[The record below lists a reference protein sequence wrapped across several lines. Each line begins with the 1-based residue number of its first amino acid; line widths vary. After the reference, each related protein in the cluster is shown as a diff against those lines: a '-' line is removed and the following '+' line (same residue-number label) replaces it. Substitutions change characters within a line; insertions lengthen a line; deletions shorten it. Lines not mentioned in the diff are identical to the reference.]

1 MRTKTAAAIFLS
13 QAVQNG
19 VAERESRSM
28 ATALFNFFRNAARQN
43 DPEFVGKRLSRRI
56 EAGDFTLDTQQ
67 RRVTIRGREIE
78 LTEAEFDL
86 LLFLCRH
93 RRKVVTPRTLLVT
106 SWSHREARQ
115 QDFLPV
121 FLSLR
126 QKLDCEVPGQHY
138 IRVEPW
144 MLCRF
149 EPTTT

>member
-1 MRTKTAAAIFLS
+1 
-13 QAVQNG
+13 
-19 VAERESRSM
+19 M
-28 ATALFNFFRNAARQN
+28 ATALFNFFHRGAARQN
-43 DPEFVGKRLSRRI
+43 DPEFVDKRLSRRI

-67 RRVTIRGREIE
+67 RRVTIRGHEIE

-106 SWSHREARQ
+106 RWSHREARQ

-121 FLSLR
+121 LLSLR
-126 QKLDCEVPGQHY
+126 KKLECEVPGQHY